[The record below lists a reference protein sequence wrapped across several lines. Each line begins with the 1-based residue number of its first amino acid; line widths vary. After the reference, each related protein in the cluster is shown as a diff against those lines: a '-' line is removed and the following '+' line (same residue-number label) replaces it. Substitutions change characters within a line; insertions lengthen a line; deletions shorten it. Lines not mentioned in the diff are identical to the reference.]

1 MNPYIKAISY
11 YLPAKVITN
20 NDLCVDFPELNEEE
34 IYKSSGIKS
43 RHISDK
49 DEIGSDL
56 AYNAAEIFFKEY
68 NFKKEEI
75 DFLLFCTEGL
85 DYKAPATSCILQHR
99 LKLPKT
105 CGALDIPY
113 GCTGFVYGLSVAK
126 GLIESG
132 QAKNVLLL
140 TADIPSKVI
149 HPKDKELRII
159 FGDGGAATLISC
171 TSENKNI
178 GKFVFGTD
186 GSGYDKLIVRKSGTR
201 EYMTKEWLDSYADS
215 DGMKFGKM
223 EMKSS
228 DIFLFAMKTVP
239 LMIKELLEKE
249 CLKQEEIDLFVFHQA
264 NVQMLE
270 VLRRKM
276 KIPAEKFIID
286 MKDVGNTVSASIP
299 IALKNAIDKGLIKDG
314 NKIML
319 CGFGIG
325 LSWAG
330 TIVRM

>member
-1 MNPYIKAISY
+1 
-11 YLPAKVITN
+11 
-20 NDLCVDFPELNEEE
+20 
-34 IYKSSGIKS
+34 
-43 RHISDK
+43 
-49 DEIGSDL
+49 
-56 AYNAAEIFFKEY
+56 
-68 NFKKEEI
+68 
-75 DFLLFCTEGL
+75 
-85 DYKAPATSCILQHR
+85 
-99 LKLPKT
+99 
-105 CGALDIPY
+105 
-113 GCTGFVYGLSVAK
+113 
-126 GLIESG
+126 
-132 QAKNVLLL
+132 
-140 TADIPSKVI
+140 
-149 HPKDKELRII
+149 
-159 FGDGGAATLISC
+159 
-171 TSENKNI
+171 
-178 GKFVFGTD
+178 
-186 GSGYDKLIVRKSGTR
+186 
-201 EYMTKEWLDSYADS
+201 
-215 DGMKFGKM
+215 MKFGKM